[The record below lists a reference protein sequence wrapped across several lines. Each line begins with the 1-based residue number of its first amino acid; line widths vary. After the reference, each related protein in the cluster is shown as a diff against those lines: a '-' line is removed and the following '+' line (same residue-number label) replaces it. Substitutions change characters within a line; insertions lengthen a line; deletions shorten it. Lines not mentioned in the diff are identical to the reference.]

1 MSMAPTKT
9 MYAIHVPPLHGGGP
23 IREIGELGD
32 KFMAGGGEGYGED
45 NDDGGDW
52 DGDDGDG
59 DDDWEDQDGGG
70 DRDGGGD
77 QGDSDGSSD
86 GSSWGST
93 LGKFGWRAA
102 KAVGRV
108 GWAAGRGG
116 WSATKAV
123 GRAAGRGGW
132 SATKAVGRGAYDWT
146 KPRANIVAAR
156 ATQVVREQGSK
167 AGTYLHEKG
176 NKAGAY
182 LHEKGSKA
190 GVYLHE
196 KKCDKAQHIA
206 LQCAAGDHR
215 RLQMLVEGVGA
226 IGASRQP
233 GPPVQHAQE
242 AAPVPAPP
250 ALPSP
255 AATAPLRG
263 PARRARSRRTQNL
276 PPMSGGGSI
285 SSSTAAAD
293 FAWLSAR

>member
-108 GWAAGRGG
+108 GW
-116 WSATKAV
+116 
-123 GRAAGRGGW
+123 AAGRGGW